1 MTPQFMTH
9 KEVMSLLRIGSYDT
23 MARVRRA
30 VPEIA
35 IMLPGTRKRRYV
47 TKRIF
52 ELLERLQAENRRA
65 TPANVRKVL

>member
-9 KEVMSLLRIGSYDT
+9 KEVMELLRIRH
-23 MARVRRA
+23 ARTLANVRKA

-35 IMLPGTRKRRYV
+35 IILPGTHKCRYV
-47 TKRIF
+47 TRRIY
-52 ELLERLQAENRRA
+52 ELLERLQAANRRA